1 MEIKKALAC
10 FAALSQETRL
20 DTVKLLVRAG
30 DAGLPA
36 GKIAVQLG
44 VSANLMSAHLAK
56 LDAAQMV
63 ISKRDGR
70 SIIYRANY
78 DCLRDLL
85 GFLMKDCCS
94 GVPEILGELAPNSL
108 TGDTQ

>member
-1 MEIKKALAC
+1 MEMKTALAC
-10 FAALSQETRL
+10 FGALSQETRL

-36 GKIAVQLG
+36 GEIATQLG

-56 LDAAQMV
+56 LGTAQLV
-63 ISKRDGR
+63 TAERDGR

-78 DCLRDLL
+78 DTLRNII
-85 GFLMKDCCS
+85 GFLMQDCCS
-94 GVPEILGELAPNSL
+94 GVPEIVGELATAQEN
-108 TGDTQ
+108 